1 VKIFEYAVLLDP
13 TSDEKKAGKNTEI
26 IVPITSVLANDEQ
39 QAIMLAG
46 RAIPDTFLDKVDRI
60 TVAVRPF

>member
-1 VKIFEYAVLLDP
+1 MKIFEYAVLLDP